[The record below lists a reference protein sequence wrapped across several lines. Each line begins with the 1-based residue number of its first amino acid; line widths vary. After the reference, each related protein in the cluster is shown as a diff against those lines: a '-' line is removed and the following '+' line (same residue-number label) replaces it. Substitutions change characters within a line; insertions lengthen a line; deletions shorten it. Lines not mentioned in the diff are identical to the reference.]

1 MWPPFP
7 HFDLVVAPILIIL
20 LAVLAALIDSKKEK

>member
-7 HFDLVVAPILIIL
+7 HFDLVAAPILIIL
-20 LAVLAALIDSKKEK
+20 LAVAAAIIDSKKEK